1 MVKRIGTDF
10 FFIQITTD
18 LLVTRLSAGLARKN
32 ESTVSLSH
40 GGATKAGVSFPS
52 SMTKLT
58 TDATTELGHMISVI
72 W

>member
-1 MVKRIGTDF
+1 
-10 FFIQITTD
+10 
-18 LLVTRLSAGLARKN
+18 VTRLSAGLARKN